1 MRTLLRKTISAE
13 VIQLPVSCM
22 IGSGPCSAK
31 MSTSSTHFVAVA
43 RHMSSRN
50 GSRGESSRRCRWR
63 ICMKSSIDHII
74 TCSLSWSK
82 LGGGAIHQR
91 RHRWDREYLQA
102 LVKNL
107 PTRASH

>member
-1 MRTLLRKTISAE
+1 M
-13 VIQLPVSCM
+13 QLPVSCM

-31 MSTSSTHFVAVA
+31 ISTSSTHFVAVA

-50 GSRGESSRRCRWR
+50 GSREDSSRRCRWR
-63 ICMKSSIDHII
+63 IWMKSIIDHMM

-82 LGGGAIHQR
+82 FGGGAT
-91 RHRWDREYLQA
+91 LQLRDTCERQDSPA
-102 LVKNL
+102 LVKYL

>member
-1 MRTLLRKTISAE
+1 MRTLLKKTMRAE

-43 RHMSSRN
+43 KHMSSLN
-50 GSRGESSRRCRWR
+50 GSRGDSSSRCRWR
-63 ICMKSSIDHII
+63 IWMKSRIDHMI

-82 LGGGAIHQR
+82 FGGGATYQP
-91 RHRWDREYLQA
+91 L
-102 LVKNL
+102 
-107 PTRASH
+107 T